1 MNIEKLI
8 KYWKLIRP
16 KYYNTLTRIL
26 ILGGLALL
34 SKPLWLD
41 FLNIIFEEFEF
52 SLIGEKDWIIGL
64 TIIVLALIYNTI
76 HRYID
81 LNHERKSEPAFKNVS
96 KNNIKTF
103 GELCQEIIPILNDN
117 KYIFQTT
124 GPNSNAHNVEP
135 LRTDL
140 TIWNKLKK
148 EVIAPNNL
156 AIKQLIESNQKLIPN
171 KHENLF
177 REMVLHIE
185 AFDEHLQNPEFD
197 YSDFQFP
204 NEFPKIVL
212 ESSFEK
218 AKTDKKILKK
228 KRWLEKRIAKL
239 NITDSFI
246 FGSTVYTPNKAN
258 DFDLAMLVEQNS
270 IPLNGN
276 LNKNLEDI
284 KFDYKIKFKQDLHL
298 TIFNKTEK
306 SDYETFANDN
316 NLKIAM

>member
-1 MNIEKLI
+1 MDIEKII

-16 KYYNTLTRIL
+16 KYYNSLTRIL
-26 ILGGLALL
+26 IFGGLALL

-41 FLNIIFEEFEF
+41 FLNIIFEELEF

-64 TIIVLALIYNTI
+64 AIIIFALIYNTI

-103 GELCQEIIPILNDN
+103 GELCQEITPILSDN

-124 GPNSNAHNVEP
+124 GPNSNAHNIEP

-156 AIKQLIESNQKLIPN
+156 AIKKLIESNQNLIPK

-177 REMVLHIE
+177 REMILHIE
-185 AFDEHLQNPEFD
+185 AFNEHLANPEFD

-204 NEFPKIVL
+204 NEFPTIVL
-212 ESSFEK
+212 EASFEE
-218 AKTDKKILKK
+218 AKTDKNMLKK
-228 KRWLEKRIAKL
+228 KRWLEKKIAKL
-239 NITDSFI
+239 NILDWFI
-246 FGSTVYTPNKAN
+246 FGSTVFTPNKAN
-258 DFDLAMLVEQNS
+258 DFDLAMLVKQNS
-270 IPLNGN
+270 IPLDSS
-276 LNKNLEDI
+276 LNKKLEEME
-284 KFDYKIKFKQDLHL
+284 FDYKVKFKQDLHL

-306 SDYETFANDN
+306 SEYENFANDN
-316 NLKIAM
+316 NLKIVM